1 MATVIWIT
9 MRMASNMVS
18 TLIND
23 LDENDTN
30 LKSTSYSSYHEGV
43 DAGDSNRI
51 NMMIM
56 MMATLMMIIARI
68 MMVTVKQW
76 WWLQWWW
83 YCCTV
88 DTMVTIHPQ
97 RTFSPVI
104 MIAMTMILDNDTGD
118 KYDNADDA
126 DDCHHHHIII
136 IIIIVVMIMM
146 MMMFSLPNSKERIEK
161 VKVVLTVK
169 SQRRLSQNCSK
180 QKWMRYLQHYHHLL
194 IVIISLSSSSS
205 SSWFSLPSI
214 PTA

>member
-1 MATVIWIT
+1 
-9 MRMASNMVS
+9 
-18 TLIND
+18 
-23 LDENDTN
+23 
-30 LKSTSYSSYHEGV
+30 
-43 DAGDSNRI
+43 
-51 NMMIM
+51 
-56 MMATLMMIIARI
+56 
-68 MMVTVKQW
+68 
-76 WWLQWWW
+76 
-83 YCCTV
+83 
-88 DTMVTIHPQ
+88 MVTIHPQ

-161 VKVVLTVK
+161 AKVVLTVK